1 MTRPDIYE
9 MIQHSYTASALYVL
23 TKHGVFDKLLA
34 KGMSTEE
41 LAQECGMDEA
51 ALHALLQLASA
62 QGFLRSKEGRY
73 STAKQGLLLTERA
86 ASWLRSYLMVWG
98 EQLQPAFAHLE
109 NYAVSRTNAFA
120 TAMGAPIW
128 ECYGKDQVQHKIFV
142 EFMARV
148 TDQVHIPAIVQ
159 ELRIGNAATLLDV
172 GGGTGSMMC
181 SLLDQHQQA
190 SGVVYDQP
198 RNKRDAEARIDA
210 HGQADRCSFVGGNM
224 FSNVPAGADLYLIKH
239 VLHDWDDSN
248 AATILKSIAA
258 AMDKDATLVII
269 EGLIDRE
276 DDSANLHFLHTR
288 NIEQRVWTEGQV
300 RSSAEF
306 RELCARAGLN
316 VSEIVHSSSL
326 DVSFLYCKLS

>member
-1 MTRPDIYE
+1 
-9 MIQHSYTASALYVL
+9 
-23 TKHGVFDKLLA
+23 
-34 KGMSTEE
+34 
-41 LAQECGMDEA
+41 
-51 ALHALLQLASA
+51 
-62 QGFLRSKEGRY
+62 
-73 STAKQGLLLTERA
+73 
-86 ASWLRSYLMVWG
+86 
-98 EQLQPAFAHLE
+98 
-109 NYAVSRTNAFA
+109 
-120 TAMGAPIW
+120 
-128 ECYGKDQVQHKIFV
+128 
-142 EFMARV
+142 
-148 TDQVHIPAIVQ
+148 
-159 ELRIGNAATLLDV
+159 
-172 GGGTGSMMC
+172 
-181 SLLDQHQQA
+181 
-190 SGVVYDQP
+190 
-198 RNKRDAEARIDA
+198 
-210 HGQADRCSFVGGNM
+210 M